1 MVYSYNFDYFFQLVI
16 NIRLVNINKQ
26 PIVIMKKPNLF
37 ILFFLSIIIFSCSK
51 DDSNGSFS
59 DDIDPDGVNV
69 KEEVLLDI
77 NATSSGIAIEGATLN
92 DGGVTPTGGVDFSL
106 DYTSQTAFQD
116 YGFEIIFDAPTD
128 FAGAYI
134 QLFDE
139 NGMADS
145 YIDVPSSATEAYYG
159 GKFLSKER
167 KDIFTK
173 KGASTQKDEDTVI
186 DVNFSNTVPA
196 GTFCYAICVYDSQGN
211 ISQPVEV
218 CVTVESWGGNVNLV
232 GDWDFTKQIDN
243 GETIAVGE
251 ETCESYDSTL
261 NCDNGT
267 QREVELDE
275 CYTLN
280 NLLITFNE
288 NGTYFFSQ
296 ESNYK
301 SYDYAASNESCE
313 VIYEE
318 DGGEAYTSS
327 GNWAFNEEENILT
340 LVEFEYTETGDGET
354 YTDVEPDGYLLLEGE
369 IRLSAN
375 ELIISESDTFNGET
389 ELYEYF
395 FSKK

>member
-1 MVYSYNFDYFFQLVI
+1 
-16 NIRLVNINKQ
+16 
-26 PIVIMKKPNLF
+26 MKKPNLF
-37 ILFFLSIIIFSCSK
+37 ILLFLSIIIFSCSK

-59 DDIDPDGVNV
+59 DDIDPEGVNV

>member
-1 MVYSYNFDYFFQLVI
+1 
-16 NIRLVNINKQ
+16 
-26 PIVIMKKPNLF
+26 MKKTNLF
-37 ILFFLSIIIFSCSK
+37 ILFFLSMIIFSCSS
-51 DDSNGSFS
+51 DDANESLS
-59 DDIDPDGVNV
+59 DDIDPDGVNIV
-69 KEEVLLDI
+69 EEELLNV
-77 NATSSGIAIEGATLN
+77 NATSAGIAIDGATLN
-92 DGGVTPTGGVDFSL
+92 DGGVTPTGGIDFSL
-106 DYTSQTAFQD
+106 DYTKQTAFQD

-145 YIDVPSSATEAYYG
+145 YIDVPSSATDNYYG

-167 KDIFTK
+167 KDVFTK

-218 CVTVESWGGNVNLV
+218 CVTVESWGGNVNLL

-243 GETIAVGE
+243 GELIEVGE
-251 ETCESYDSTL
+251 ESCESYDSTL
-261 NCDNGT
+261 YCDNGN
-267 QREVELDE
+267 QVDVELDE

-280 NLLITFNE
+280 DLVITFNE

-296 ESNYK
+296 ESEYK
-301 SYDYAASNESCE
+301 SLDYSASNAACD

-340 LVEFEYTETGDGET
+340 LVEFEYTETSDGET
-354 YTDVEPDGYLLLEGE
+354 YTDVEPDGYLLLDGE
-369 IRLSAN
+369 ISLSNN